1 MMQSRERLGLFLGGL
16 VLVIIVLVAI
26 WSTMPTSPAEAPST
40 ATTTATG
47 TQPGT
52 MIPAT
57 TTTGSVTGSS
67 TTSTDGK
74 DALIAQVRSVSTTQ
88 DLPFIDLPGRR
99 DGALCGTGDFICIS
113 DEYKDRTVSNPLTV
127 TGTAI
132 VYEGRVNWKLLVG
145 TGSTK
150 ELASGVV
157 QAEKSPE
164 GVPSPFSIRAFFPP
178 SMANA
183 SGAMTLILSETS
195 LKDGSEIHAL
205 RVPVR
210 LTGDTS
216 SITVFTTT
224 SETAKDCTRVQPV
237 TVRIPRTVYPI
248 EASLQRLIELRTVEG
263 NQDISAIPDGTKLL
277 SLSVKDGIATAV
289 FSRELD
295 QSIGGSCRVTAI
307 REQIEQTLMQFPQI
321 KKVAI
326 IAEGKTADTTLQ
338 P

>member
-1 MMQSRERLGLFLGGL
+1 MQSRERLGLFLGGL
-16 VLVIIVLVAI
+16 VLVIVVLVAI
-26 WSTMPTSPAEAPST
+26 WNTMPTSPVEAPTTVS
-40 ATTTATG
+40 TTTNGTG
-47 TQPGT
+47 TQ
-52 MIPAT
+52 
-57 TTTGSVTGSS
+57 TGSIASS
-67 TTSTDGK
+67 TTGGVMTASSTGSTDGK
-74 DALIAQVRSVSTTQ
+74 DSLITQIQGVSTTQ

-113 DEYKDRTVSNPLTV
+113 DEYKDRTISNPLTV
-127 TGTAI
+127 SGTAI
-132 VYEGRVNWKLLVG
+132 VYEGRVNWKLVVG

-157 QAEKSPE
+157 QAEKSPQ
-164 GVPSPFSIRAFFPP
+164 GVPSPFTIRAFFPP

-210 LTGDTS
+210 LNGETS

-224 SETAKDCTRVQPV
+224 PDTAKDCKRVQPI
-237 TVRIPRTVYPI
+237 TVRIPRTLYPV
-248 EASLQRLIELRTVEG
+248 EASLQRLVDLRTVEG
-263 NQDISAIPDGTKLL
+263 NQDMSALPEGTKLL
-277 SLSVKDGIATAV
+277 SLSVKDGVATAV

-295 QSIGGSCRVTAI
+295 QSIGGACRVTAI